1 MDKNQILQDLNE
13 NIKNIDN
20 LDNEL
25 AMINLAIYQKSVDSI
40 KKEKIQNLKNYF
52 ENETSKYGVN
62 ADKFKD
68 EIKLNLDKYEEQINK
83 LVNVYDDMYLNVFKM
98 MQTAVNNQKIAIAN
112 IITELDKRNSDNVAK
127 ETNNVIIACI
137 QKKLNYSVIDDECY
151 ARLKWCTDEIEKD
164 LNEIFTNDFTQLQIY
179 EKNLFIRLRIM
190 FFNKLFGKNKY
201 KKFLLN
207 YENECLSKIKEKNNL
222 KIMEVVAISEGVSKQ
237 IENVTKQIIQQ
248 YNEMCA

>member
-52 ENETSKYGVN
+52 ENETSKYGIN
-62 ADKFKD
+62 ADKYKD

-137 QKKLNYSVIDDECY
+137 QKKLNYSVIVDECY

-190 FFNKLFGKNKY
+190 FLNKLFGKNKY

-222 KIMEVVAISEGVSKQ
+222 KIMKVVAISEGVSKQ